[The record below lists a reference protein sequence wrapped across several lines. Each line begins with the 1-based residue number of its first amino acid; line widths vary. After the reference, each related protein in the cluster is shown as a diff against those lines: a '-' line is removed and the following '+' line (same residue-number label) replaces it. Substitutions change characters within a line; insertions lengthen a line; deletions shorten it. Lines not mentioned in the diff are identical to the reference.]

1 MFEVLKTKQKTTK
14 LFSVLNDTILQKK
27 GGEIISQINTEWSN
41 HQLMYLRARNFKN
54 SSEKKKNIHT
64 DQKLDK

>member
-27 GGEIISQINTEWSN
+27 KGGEIISQINTEWSN
-41 HQLMYLRARNFKN
+41 HQLIYLRPRKFNN
-54 SSEKKKNIHT
+54 SSEK
-64 DQKLDK
+64 

>member
-27 GGEIISQINTEWSN
+27 KGGEIISQINTEWSN
-41 HQLMYLRARNFKN
+41 HQLIYLRARKFNN
-54 SSEKKKNIHT
+54 SSEK
-64 DQKLDK
+64 